1 MTTATD
7 RPGWLAAAWRIA
19 QRELRGGV
27 SGFRVFLACLAL
39 GVAAIAAVGSVGS
52 AIRAGLEREGAV
64 ILGGDA
70 ELTFTYRRAAED
82 ERAWMEDVA
91 SRVSEI
97 VEFRSMAT
105 VGDERALTQVKAVDD
120 AYPLTGEMRLD
131 PDIPLAEALRG
142 FGAVVEPALAA
153 RLGLEVGDAF
163 SLGTQEFTLVAL
175 IEREPDAAAGGFAF
189 GPKTITLRDSL
200 AESGLL
206 VPGTLFD
213 SAYRLDLPEGADLA
227 ALAADAEARFEGSGA
242 RFRDARQ
249 GAPGV
254 TEFVTRLESFLILVG
269 LAGLA
274 VGGVGVSAAVR
285 AYLGRKTATIATLRT
300 LGAERRT
307 VFAAYL
313 MQIGVL
319 TVIGVALG
327 VVLGA
332 LIPLLAAPVIE
343 ARLPIPVASGIHP
356 APLAEAALYGVLTA
370 FLFAL
375 IPLARTEEV
384 RPAAL
389 FRDAMGSVSALP
401 RRRYLIAAGVT
412 LAALVG
418 LAALFSEVPELAF
431 YTAGAVAGALL
442 VLAGAAW
449 LVRRIARASSGA
461 RALHGRTAL
470 RLAVGSVGGPRA
482 EAGAVVL
489 SLGLGLT
496 VLAAVG
502 QIDRNLRDSIAQEL
516 PEVAPSY
523 FFVDIQTD
531 QLDGFYDRV
540 ETDPGVSR
548 VEGAPMLRG
557 VITQIDGRPA
567 AEVAGEHWTLQGDR
581 GVTYAAEPPEGTEIT
596 EGEWWPAGYDGPPL
610 VSFADEEARELGLG
624 IGSEITVNI
633 LGRDIVAEVSSFR
646 EVTFE
651 TAGIGF
657 IMLMNPGALAA
668 APHTHIATVY
678 AEEEAEAAILRDLAA
693 AYPNIT
699 AIRVKDAIDR
709 VSEVLDG
716 LAAAIRYGA
725 SITLLTGF
733 VVLIGAAAAGE
744 GARVYEA
751 AVLKTLGASRA
762 TILRS
767 FALRSGLMGAAAGL
781 VALAAGCLGAWAV
794 VTFVM
799 ESSYAVAWGNAIG
812 VVLGGIAAT
821 LAAGMLFA
829 WRPLAA
835 RPAQVLRARE

>member
-1 MTTATD
+1 MTTAAD
-7 RPGWLAAAWRIA
+7 RSGWLAAAWRIA
-19 QRELRGGV
+19 RRELRGGV

-163 SLGTQEFTLVAL
+163 SLGTQEFTLAAL

-327 VVLGA
+327 VILGA

-557 VITQIDGRPA
+557 VITRIDGRPA